1 MVRLFIACSKIPC
14 INFIFLV
21 KTIAR
26 GDEMKRPN
34 NLFQKKYI
42 SSLVI
47 AAFLILSVLTAYNI
61 KIGNA
66 DGRKS
71 DNKTKT
77 ENTEKSNDVIGPV
90 SGSDTDSAAGS
101 ASDSTSDSTE
111 NNDMDAEWGEETNDK
126 TETNDRAVTEKE
138 DSDEQKGE
146 QTTDRGRSGSGT
158 ESSDAVYNY
167 NGRKKLTW
175 PVMGNIILPYS
186 MDATVY
192 YTTLD
197 QYACND
203 GIIVGAKVG
212 EEVVSPGN
220 GRIVNIEDT
229 DRYGKMVTIL
239 LGNYYKAYCGQL
251 ENVDYEIGD
260 DIQEGD
266 VIGTVAEPTR
276 SFVLEGPNVFF
287 KMTYKG
293 KAVNP
298 VKYLRS

>member
-1 MVRLFIACSKIPC
+1 
-14 INFIFLV
+14 
-21 KTIAR
+21 
-26 GDEMKRPN
+26 MKRPN

-66 DGRKS
+66 DGRRS

-138 DSDEQKGE
+138 DSAEQKDEQTK
-146 QTTDRGRSGSGT
+146 DRGRSGSGT
-158 ESSDAVYNY
+158 ESSDSVYNY

-266 VIGTVAEPTR
+266 VIGTVAEPAR

>member
-1 MVRLFIACSKIPC
+1 M
-14 INFIFLV
+14 
-21 KTIAR
+21 
-26 GDEMKRPN
+26 GE
-34 NLFQKKYI
+34 
-42 SSLVI
+42 SLI
-47 AAFLILSVLTAYNI
+47 TRQRQRTA
-61 KIGNA
+61 
-66 DGRKS
+66 
-71 DNKTKT
+71 
-77 ENTEKSNDVIGPV
+77 EKSNDVIGPV
-90 SGSDTDSAAGS
+90 SGSDTDSAASS
-101 ASDSTSDSTE
+101 APDSTA

-212 EEVVSPGN
+212 EEVVSPAN
-220 GRIVNIEDT
+220 GRVVNIEDT
-229 DRYGKMVTIL
+229 DRYGKVVTIL

-251 ENVDYEIGD
+251 DNVDYEIGD

-266 VIGTVAEPTR
+266 VLGTVAEPTD
-276 SFVLEGPNVFF
+276 L
-287 KMTYKG
+287 
-293 KAVNP
+293 
-298 VKYLRS
+298 LC

>member
-1 MVRLFIACSKIPC
+1 MYKIHFSGK
-14 INFIFLV
+14 N
-21 KTIAR
+21 IAR

-66 DGRKS
+66 EGNKV
-71 DNKTKT
+71 DNGTKT

-90 SGSDTDSAAGS
+90 SSGEE
-101 ASDSTSDSTE
+101 DSTV
-111 NNDMDAEWGEETNDK
+111 NNDMDVEPNAEGN
-126 TETNDRAVTEKE
+126 TETKE
-138 DSDEQKGE
+138 QSE
-146 QTTDRGRSGSGT
+146 TDRLNGNTNNDT
-158 ESSDAVYNY
+158 EDNDINADNRNSEAKSNKQEADDNRDAVYNY
-167 NGRKKLTW
+167 NGKKKLTW

-203 GIIVGAKVG
+203 GIIVGAKIG

-220 GRIVNIEDT
+220 GRVVNIEDT

-266 VIGTVAEPTR
+266 VIGTVAEPTK

-298 VKYLRS
+298 VKYLRV

>member
-1 MVRLFIACSKIPC
+1 M
-14 INFIFLV
+14 
-21 KTIAR
+21 
-26 GDEMKRPN
+26 
-34 NLFQKKYI
+34 
-42 SSLVI
+42 
-47 AAFLILSVLTAYNI
+47 
-61 KIGNA
+61 
-66 DGRKS
+66 
-71 DNKTKT
+71 
-77 ENTEKSNDVIGPV
+77 IGPV

-101 ASDSTSDSTE
+101 ASDSTE

-138 DSDEQKGE
+138 DSDEQKDE
-146 QTTDRGRSGSGT
+146 QTTDRERSGSGI

-167 NGRKKLTW
+167 NGRKKLIW
-175 PVMGNIILPYS
+175 LMMGNIILPYS

-276 SFVLEGPNVFF
+276 SFVLEDQMYF
-287 KMTYKG
+287 
-293 KAVNP
+293 
-298 VKYLRS
+298 LR

>member
-1 MVRLFIACSKIPC
+1 
-14 INFIFLV
+14 
-21 KTIAR
+21 
-26 GDEMKRPN
+26 MKRPN
-34 NLFQKKYI
+34 NLFSKKYI

-61 KIGNA
+61 KMGNA
-66 DGRKS
+66 EGNKT

-90 SGSDTDSAAGS
+90 SGGEEDSAV
-101 ASDSTSDSTE
+101 
-111 NNDMDAEWGEETNDK
+111 NNDMDVEPDAEMK
-126 TETNDRAVTEKE
+126 TESEK
-138 DSDEQKGE
+138 QNK
-146 QTTDRGRSGSGT
+146 TDRLNGNIDKDT
-158 ESSDAVYNY
+158 EEKDMDRDNMDENNGNNEEKINKKDEGEKSNEVYNY
-167 NGRKKLTW
+167 NGKKKLTW

-197 QYACND
+197 QYACNE

-220 GRIVNIEDT
+220 GRIVNIEET
-229 DRYGKMVTIL
+229 DRYGKVVTIL

-266 VIGTVAEPTR
+266 VLGTVAEPTK

-287 KMTYKG
+287 KMTHKG
-293 KAVNP
+293 RVVNP

>member
-1 MVRLFIACSKIPC
+1 
-14 INFIFLV
+14 
-21 KTIAR
+21 
-26 GDEMKRPN
+26 MKRPN

-66 DGRKS
+66 EGNKV
-71 DNKTKT
+71 DNGTKT

-90 SGSDTDSAAGS
+90 SGGEE
-101 ASDSTSDSTE
+101 DSTV
-111 NNDMDAEWGEETNDK
+111 NNDMDVEPNAEGN
-126 TETNDRAVTEKE
+126 TETE
-138 DSDEQKGE
+138 EQSE
-146 QTTDRGRSGSGT
+146 TDRLNGNTNNGT
-158 ESSDAVYNY
+158 EDNDINADNRNSEAKSNKQEADDNSDAVYNY
-167 NGRKKLTW
+167 NGKKKLTW

-203 GIIVGAKVG
+203 GIIVGAKIG

-220 GRIVNIEDT
+220 GRVVNIEDT

-266 VIGTVAEPTR
+266 VIGTVAEPTK

-298 VKYLRS
+298 VKYLRV

>member
-1 MVRLFIACSKIPC
+1 
-14 INFIFLV
+14 
-21 KTIAR
+21 
-26 GDEMKRPN
+26 MKRPN

-66 DGRKS
+66 DGRRS

-126 TETNDRAVTEKE
+126 METNDRAVTEKE

-266 VIGTVAEPTR
+266 VIGTVAEPAR

>member
-1 MVRLFIACSKIPC
+1 
-14 INFIFLV
+14 
-21 KTIAR
+21 
-26 GDEMKRPN
+26 MKRPN
-34 NLFQKKYI
+34 NLFSKKYI

-61 KIGNA
+61 KMGNA
-66 DGRKS
+66 EGNQT

-90 SGSDTDSAAGS
+90 SGGEEDSAV
-101 ASDSTSDSTE
+101 
-111 NNDMDAEWGEETNDK
+111 NNDMDVEPDAETK
-126 TETNDRAVTEKE
+126 TEAE
-138 DSDEQKGE
+138 EQSK
-146 QTTDRGRSGSGT
+146 TDRLNGNMDNDTKENDMDRDNMDENNGNNEEKINKKDEGEKSN
-158 ESSDAVYNY
+158 EVYNY
-167 NGRKKLTW
+167 NGKKKLTW

-197 QYACND
+197 QYACNE

-220 GRIVNIEDT
+220 GRIVNIEET
-229 DRYGKMVTIL
+229 DRYGKVVTIL

-266 VIGTVAEPTR
+266 VLGTVAEPTK

-293 KAVNP
+293 RVVNP

>member
-1 MVRLFIACSKIPC
+1 
-14 INFIFLV
+14 
-21 KTIAR
+21 
-26 GDEMKRPN
+26 MKKPN
-34 NLFQKKYI
+34 KLFQKKYI

-66 DGRKS
+66 EGNKA

-90 SGSDTDSAAGS
+90 SGDSSDSAA
-101 ASDSTSDSTE
+101 
-111 NNDMDAEWGEETNDK
+111 NNDMDVEPGEETGTGTDADTKDNADMKDNEDTKDDINTKDDVNADENDGNS
-126 TETNDRAVTEKE
+126 ETRGSKE
-138 DSDEQKGE
+138 SF
-146 QTTDRGRSGSGT
+146 R
-158 ESSDAVYNY
+158 ESSREKSDSVYNY
-167 NGRKKLTW
+167 NGKRKLTW

-220 GRIVNIEDT
+220 GRVVNIEET
-229 DRYGKMVTIL
+229 DRYGKVVTIL

-251 ENVDYEIGD
+251 DNVEYEIGD

-266 VIGTVAEPTR
+266 VLGTVAEPTK

-293 KAVNP
+293 KTVNP
-298 VKYLRS
+298 VKYLRA

>member
-1 MVRLFIACSKIPC
+1 
-14 INFIFLV
+14 
-21 KTIAR
+21 
-26 GDEMKRPN
+26 MKRPN

-42 SSLVI
+42 SSQVI

-66 DGRKS
+66 DGGKS

-77 ENTEKSNDVIGPV
+77 ETTEKSNDVIGPV
-90 SGSDTDSAAGS
+90 SGKDTGSETNSADSAA
-101 ASDSTSDSTE
+101 
-111 NNDMDAEWGEETNDK
+111 NNDMDVEPGAEGQNGTDTLDSNAEDNGEGTKYSNNSGRNSSSEQDDADTK
-126 TETNDRAVTEKE
+126 
-138 DSDEQKGE
+138 DENNTKNNI
-146 QTTDRGRSGSGT
+146 SGT
-158 ESSDAVYNY
+158 KENAGNNAENSGASGDSVYNY
-167 NGRKKLTW
+167 NGKKKGDTKNKKNKKKKLTW

-212 EEVVSPGN
+212 EEVVSPAN
-220 GRIVNIEDT
+220 GRVVNIEDT
-229 DRYGKMVTIL
+229 DRYGKVVTIL

-251 ENVDYEIGD
+251 DNVDYEIGD

-266 VIGTVAEPTR
+266 VPGTVAAPPK
-276 SFVLEGPNVFF
+276 SIVLERPTVTLQ
-287 KMTYKG
+287 M
-293 KAVNP
+293 
-298 VKYLRS
+298 KYND

>member
-1 MVRLFIACSKIPC
+1 MYKIHFSGK
-14 INFIFLV
+14 N
-21 KTIAR
+21 IAR

-66 DGRKS
+66 EGNKV
-71 DNKTKT
+71 DNGTKT

-90 SGSDTDSAAGS
+90 SSGEE
-101 ASDSTSDSTE
+101 DSTV
-111 NNDMDAEWGEETNDK
+111 NNDMDVEPNAEGN
-126 TETNDRAVTEKE
+126 TETE
-138 DSDEQKGE
+138 EQSE
-146 QTTDRGRSGSGT
+146 TDRLNGNTNNDT
-158 ESSDAVYNY
+158 EDNDINADNRNSEAKSNKQEADDNSDAVYNY
-167 NGRKKLTW
+167 NGKKKLTW

-203 GIIVGAKVG
+203 GIIVGAKIG

-220 GRIVNIEDT
+220 GRVVNIEDT

-266 VIGTVAEPTR
+266 VIGTVAEPTK

-298 VKYLRS
+298 VKYLRV

>member
-1 MVRLFIACSKIPC
+1 M
-14 INFIFLV
+14 
-21 KTIAR
+21 
-26 GDEMKRPN
+26 
-34 NLFQKKYI
+34 
-42 SSLVI
+42 
-47 AAFLILSVLTAYNI
+47 LTAYNI

-101 ASDSTSDSTE
+101 ASDSTE

-138 DSDEQKGE
+138 DSDEQKDE
-146 QTTDRGRSGSGT
+146 QTTDRERSGSGI

-192 YTTLD
+192 FPTLEQYRYNPAIVISAAVNDKVNAVAKGKITDISENEVTGCTVKQDLGDGYTAIYGQLKELNFKNLAIVTTRNKRKTIGYVGEPTKYYSTEGSNVYFELQKDGKPVNPKEYLPEMPMNTLD
-197 QYACND
+197 
-203 GIIVGAKVG
+203 
-212 EEVVSPGN
+212 
-220 GRIVNIEDT
+220 
-229 DRYGKMVTIL
+229 
-239 LGNYYKAYCGQL
+239 
-251 ENVDYEIGD
+251 
-260 DIQEGD
+260 
-266 VIGTVAEPTR
+266 
-276 SFVLEGPNVFF
+276 
-287 KMTYKG
+287 
-293 KAVNP
+293 
-298 VKYLRS
+298 

>member
-1 MVRLFIACSKIPC
+1 
-14 INFIFLV
+14 
-21 KTIAR
+21 
-26 GDEMKRPN
+26 MKRPN

-61 KIGNA
+61 KMGNA
-66 DGRKS
+66 DGGKS

-90 SGSDTDSAAGS
+90 SGNDTDSSVNS
-101 ASDSTSDSTE
+101 ATDFTA
-111 NNDMDAEWGEETNDK
+111 NNDMDVEPGAESQDETD
-126 TETNDRAVTEKE
+126 TLDI
-138 DSDEQKGE
+138 G
-146 QTTDRGRSGSGT
+146 TTDNMDDNDEEIKHKSGT
-158 ESSDAVYNY
+158 SGRRRSAGQDTSDTKDKADKNSRTQEDVENSGANGDAVYKY
-167 NGRKKLTW
+167 NGKTKLSW

-203 GIIVGAKVG
+203 GIIIGAKVG
-212 EEVVSPGN
+212 EEVVSPAN
-220 GRIVNIEDT
+220 GRVVNIEDN
-229 DRYGKMVTIL
+229 DRYGKVVTIL

-251 ENVDYEIGD
+251 DNVDYEIGD

-266 VIGTVAEPTR
+266 VIGTVAEPTK

-287 KMTYKG
+287 KMTYKD
-293 KAVNP
+293 KTVNP
-298 VKYLRS
+298 VKYLRV

>member
-1 MVRLFIACSKIPC
+1 
-14 INFIFLV
+14 
-21 KTIAR
+21 
-26 GDEMKRPN
+26 MKRPN
-34 NLFQKKYI
+34 NLFPKKYI

-47 AAFLILSVLTAYNI
+47 VAFLILSVLTAYNI

-66 DGRKS
+66 DGGKS

-77 ENTEKSNDVIGPV
+77 ETTEKSNDVIGPV
-90 SGSDTDSAAGS
+90 SGNDTGSAANSVG
-101 ASDSTSDSTE
+101 DSVA
-111 NNDMDAEWGEETNDK
+111 NNDMDVEPGAESQNVTDTLDSNADDNDEGTNYSSNAGRNSSVEQDNVDTK
-126 TETNDRAVTEKE
+126 DE
-138 DSDEQKGE
+138 DNTKNSM
-146 QTTDRGRSGSGT
+146 SGT
-158 ESSDAVYNY
+158 KESTGNNGENSKASSDSVYNY
-167 NGRKKLTW
+167 NGKKKLTW

-203 GIIVGAKVG
+203 GIIIGAKVG
-212 EEVVSPGN
+212 EEVVSPAN

-229 DRYGKMVTIL
+229 DRYGKVVTIL

-251 ENVDYEIGD
+251 DNVDYEIGD

-266 VIGTVAEPTR
+266 VLGTVAEPTK

-287 KMTYKG
+287 KMTYKD
-293 KAVNP
+293 KTVNP
-298 VKYLRS
+298 VKYLRV